1 MFNEKDQLAI
11 DTIRALSIDAIEE
24 ANSGH
29 PDYLWEQRPM
39 AYTLWTRHLNF
50 NPQSKDYF
58 NRDRSYCRLDMA
70 LRYYTACYMFQAV
83 LN

>member
-29 PDYLWEQRPM
+29 PDYLWSCTNGLYLMDTP
-39 AYTLWTRHLNF
+39 LKF
-50 NPQSKDYF
+50 
-58 NRDRSYCRLDMA
+58 
-70 LRYYTACYMFQAV
+70 
-83 LN
+83 

>member
-29 PDYLWEQRPM
+29 PDYLWEKHQWLILYGH
-39 AYTLWTRHLNF
+39 AT
-50 NPQSKDYF
+50 
-58 NRDRSYCRLDMA
+58 
-70 LRYYTACYMFQAV
+70 
-83 LN
+83 

>member
-29 PDYLWEQRPM
+29 PGLPM
-39 AYTLWTRHLNF
+39 GAKHQWLILYGHAT
-50 NPQSKDYF
+50 
-58 NRDRSYCRLDMA
+58 
-70 LRYYTACYMFQAV
+70 
-83 LN
+83 